1 MTGGPQVVRHS
12 GGVGSEGS
20 EEDTLGWDV
29 RTSLM
34 TESLVNSKHS
44 KFASQVCG
52 GVEGRQNC
60 KSHLEPERR
69 NVAGM

>member
-1 MTGGPQVVRHS
+1 MTGGPQVARHA

-20 EEDTLGWDV
+20 KDTLGWDV

-34 TESLVNSKHS
+34 TESVMNSKHS

-52 GVEGRQNC
+52 GVEGALKMQRP
-60 KSHLEPERR
+60 LGTR
-69 NVAGM
+69 V